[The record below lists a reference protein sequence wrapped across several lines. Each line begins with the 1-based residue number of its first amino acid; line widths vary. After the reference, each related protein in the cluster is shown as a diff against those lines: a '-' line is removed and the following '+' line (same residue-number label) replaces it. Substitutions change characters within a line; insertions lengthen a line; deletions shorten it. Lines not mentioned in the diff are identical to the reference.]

1 MEFHEMKEETWI
13 HYENEY
19 HYVYE
24 DNGNFFEILT
34 SAWSPETRQ
43 SLFETEFPI
52 DAKIVEP
59 PKYQKGQLVFY
70 KGLDRM
76 KFMKPYDIKIV
87 FFDTNYIDKI
97 GTIDIVQLE
106 DKLYSYRL
114 YFPHHQT
121 NLWAT
126 PYEVEPVDY

>member
-70 KGLDRM
+70 KG
-76 KFMKPYDIKIV
+76 
-87 FFDTNYIDKI
+87 FDTNYIDKI

-121 NLWAT
+121 NLWVT